1 MQRFSSFIERR
12 REPVSLHPLSTGFYH
27 HEESSS
33 GDSISLPDRSAD
45 NAFVTESVSTFASVG
60 GRKYK
65 PLRRPLPSVP
75 EAVPDSVP
83 DCAVDPQLVFE
94 KSKDGSLAGISLN
107 GIPIE
112 RIDIRLSNGERVSWR
127 NRNNLRDLP
136 ADVRKKIWREAVISH
151 KKLYI
156 CACTYVSTFL
166 HFDVAG
172 IADITNSWCRNQG
185 ANACQ
190 PPLTRTCRAFRAEAL
205 PIFYEETKFK
215 FPVGHTPKIS
225 VPDWLKAIKMHNSA
239 LIRHLELAFFNAEHV
254 IKILKAGDK
263 FEVVSEVGR
272 EVTLDDDGVERLVF
286 TATRDESEDKSDA
299 STVGTSILSFASV
312 FR

>member
-1 MQRFSSFIERR
+1 MQRFSSFIARR
-12 REPVSLHPLSTGFYH
+12 REPVSLHPLSTEFYY

-33 GDSISLPDRSAD
+33 GDSISLPDISAD
-45 NAFVTESVSTFASVG
+45 NAFVTESVTTFASARP
-60 GRKYK
+60 RKVK
-65 PLRRPLPSVP
+65 PPRRPLPTVP
-75 EAVPDSVP
+75 EAVPESVP

-94 KSKDGSLAGISLN
+94 KSKDGSLAGLSLN
-107 GIPIE
+107 GIPTE

-136 ADVRKKIWREAVISH
+136 ADVRKEIWREAFISD
-151 KKLYI
+151 KKLFI
-156 CACTYVSTFL
+156 CACT
-166 HFDVAG
+166 
-172 IADITNSWCRNQG
+172 WCRNQG

-205 PIFYEETKFK
+205 PIFYGETKFK

-225 VPDWLKAIKMHNSA
+225 VPGWLKAIRMHNSA

-263 FEVVSEVGR
+263 FKVVSEVSR
-272 EVTLDDDGVERLVF
+272 EVNLDDDGVERLVF
-286 TATRDESEDKSDA
+286 TATRDESEDESDA